1 MLAIITSHLKMY
13 IMLRYV
19 FAIVCILCVQP
30 VAVRATSG
38 DQTQL
43 DMREALVK
51 IYTVAAT
58 PNYFSPWKM
67 INTQNLSG
75 SGCIIDGKRILT
87 NAHVVADHTFIQ
99 VRRYDQARRYTA
111 RVLEVSHEADL
122 ALLTVDD
129 EDFFTDVSPVQ
140 IGDLPAPQQE
150 VVVLG
155 FPFGGDSLSIT
166 KGVLSRIEHQRY
178 THSSRSLLAGQ
189 IDAAINSG
197 NSGGPVLVHNR
208 VVGVVMQA
216 HSPQYSE
223 NMGHMVPVP
232 VIRHFLRDI
241 EDGKYDG
248 FPALGIETQSMV
260 NPHMKRHYGLP
271 HNQTGLAIQRIVY
284 GSPVMD
290 ALQVGDVLLAIDGH
304 DIADD
309 GTVEF
314 RPHERTRYTYFVEQR
329 QLGESVQLDVLRRG
343 VLLQVEIPLT
353 RIQQE
358 FELVPSEQYDRMPRY
373 FVYSGIVFS
382 PLTKN
387 LLKSWGDEWQNNA
400 PTALLHARYNPPTS
414 SQREVVVALQVLP
427 AALNIG
433 YHNIMSWIVAEVNG
447 EPVKDFDTFYQ
458 RVVTSTTPYIAL
470 RNAQGAQIILDR
482 KAAEESH
489 ARILQMYHIHA
500 DRSEDLQPLADRLV
514 RADQSDQ

>member
-1 MLAIITSHLKMY
+1 MPSIIKARLMTYTTQRYVLAILFTL
-13 IMLRYV
+13 
-19 FAIVCILCVQP
+19 CIQP
-30 VAVRATSG
+30 ISASAKSV
-38 DQTQL
+38 DPTQL
-43 DMREALVK
+43 NTREALVK

-67 INTQNLSG
+67 INNQNLSG

-87 NAHVVADHTFIQ
+87 NAHVIADHTFIQ
-99 VRRYDQARRYTA
+99 VQRSDQARRYKA
-111 RVLEVSHEADL
+111 RVLDVSHDADL

-129 EDFFTDVSPVQ
+129 DDFFADVSPMQ
-140 IGDLPAPQQE
+140 LGDLPAPQQE
-150 VVVLG
+150 VVVYG

-189 IDAAINSG
+189 IDAAINPG
-197 NSGGPVLVHNR
+197 NSGGPVLVHDR

-216 HSPQYSE
+216 HGPQYSE

-260 NPHMKRHYGLP
+260 NPHMKRHYGMPLE
-271 HNQTGLAIQRIVY
+271 QTGLAVQRILY
-284 GSPVMD
+284 GSPTT
-290 ALQVGDVLLAIDGH
+290 AKLQVGDVLLAMDGH

-314 RPHERTRYTYFVEQR
+314 RPHERTHYTYFVEQR

-343 VLLQVEIPLT
+343 LRLQVEVTLT
-353 RIQQE
+353 RTRQA
-358 FELVPSEQYDRMPRY
+358 FELVPSEQYDRLPRY
-373 FVYSGIVFS
+373 FVYGGIVFS

-387 LLKSWGDEWQNNA
+387 LLKSWGEAWRKDA
-400 PTALLHARYNPPTS
+400 PTDLLAAQYNRPTA

-433 YHNIMSWIVAEVNG
+433 YHHILSWIVSEVNG
-447 EPVKDFDTFYQ
+447 EVVKDFDTFYQ
-458 RVVTSTTPYIAL
+458 RVVTSTEPYIAL
-470 RNAQGAQIILDR
+470 RNAQGSQIILDR

-500 DRSEDLQPLADRLV
+500 DRSEELQPPSDRLV
-514 RADQSDQ
+514 RAEQ

>member
-1 MLAIITSHLKMY
+1 VEQARLHI
-13 IMLRYV
+13 
-19 FAIVCILCVQP
+19 
-30 VAVRATSG
+30 
-38 DQTQL
+38 
-43 DMREALVK
+43 REALVK

-67 INTQNLSG
+67 VHTQNRSG
-75 SGCIIDGKRILT
+75 SGCIIAGKRILT

-99 VRRYDQARRYTA
+99 VRRHDHARRYTA

-129 EDFFTDVSPVQ
+129 DDFFAGAPPLPL
-140 IGDLPAPQQE
+140 GELPATQQE
-150 VVVLG
+150 VVVYG

-197 NSGGPVLVHNR
+197 NSGGPVMVHDR

-216 HSPQYSE
+216 YSPQYSE

-241 EDGKYDG
+241 ADGTYDG
-248 FPALGIETQSMV
+248 FPALGLDTQSMV
-260 NPHMKRHYGLP
+260 NPHMKRHYGMPLD
-271 HNQTGLAIQRIVY
+271 QTGLAVQRMVY
-284 GSPVMD
+284 GSPATD
-290 ALQVGDVLLAIDGH
+290 LLQVGDVLVAIDGRA
-304 DIADD
+304 IADD

-329 QLGESVQLDVLRRG
+329 QLGESVRLEVLRRG
-343 VLLQVEIPLT
+343 VRLQVEVPLT
-353 RIQQE
+353 RTQRA
-358 FELVPSEQYDRMPRY
+358 FALVPSEQYDRRPRY
-373 FVYSGIVFS
+373 FIYGGIVFS

-387 LLKSWGDEWQNNA
+387 LLQSWGDDWQKSA
-400 PTALLHARYNPPTS
+400 PTALLAARDKHPTAA
-414 SQREVVVALQVLP
+414 QREVVVALQVLP

-433 YHNIMSWIVAEVNG
+433 YHHILSWIVAEVNG
-447 EPVKDFDTFYQ
+447 EAVQDFDTFYQ
-458 RVVTSTTPYIAL
+458 RVVTSTGPALVL

-482 KAAEESH
+482 QAAEESH

-500 DRSEDLQPLADRLV
+500 DRSEDLQPPSARVV
-514 RADQSDQ
+514 RANQ